1 MGTGFVGLVGLFLL
15 NQLVSTVEHD
25 NLALH
30 EAVQKVELTLDVGSV
45 NINVADERDP
55 RPAILERT
63 FTSSL
68 RSPAETVERDRD
80 TFRVRTNCGR
90 LTGDCSTDYQLTVPA
105 KTRVTVRTER
115 GHVTAKGLR
124 APLYAQV
131 GVGDVRMVDV
141 QGGTITGRSQ
151 TGNVT
156 LSDVRFRTAEAATE
170 RGQVRVVSTAGFAR
184 LRAVNE
190 TGDVVVTLPRAG
202 GPYAVAAA
210 SEHGRRAVDVAL
222 DATAAASVKATT
234 TDGDV
239 TITGD

>member
-30 EAVQKVELTLDVGSV
+30 AAVQKVELTLDVGNV
-45 NINVADERDP
+45 NINVADERDS

-80 TFRVRTNCGR
+80 TFRVRANCGR
-90 LTGDCSTDYQLTVPA
+90 LTGDCSTHYQLTVPA

-141 QGGTITGRSQ
+141 QSGAITGRSQ

-184 LRAVNE
+184 LRAVSE
-190 TGDVVVTLPRAG
+190 TGDVVVTLPRTG

-210 SEHGRRAVDVAL
+210 SERGRRTVDVAR